1 MDGRVRPGH
10 DGEGGVKPIV
20 GQDGG
25 EEPPRKSAHPYPTL
39 SHPPY
44 PSRARSHRASV
55 AAHDV
60 GERRRAKGRRSGL
73 AQARDLIGKPRGAEC
88 LRSWSSLYP
97 VRVRR
102 STDLVTAFPG
112 LDSQEARNDH
122 ALGAWS
128 QPEPPVHAI
137 AGAARPTHPRPTPQ
151 WPQPSQSMPRADQA
165 AGTWRCASPAGTG
178 KPYP

>member
-1 MDGRVRPGH
+1 MLALIGPASQRTTWERGDGQRVDGRAG
-10 DGEGGVKPIV
+10 
-20 GQDGG
+20 
-25 EEPPRKSAHPYPTL
+25 A
-39 SHPPY
+39 
-44 PSRARSHRASV
+44 
-55 AAHDV
+55 
-60 GERRRAKGRRSGL
+60 
-73 AQARDLIGKPRGAEC
+73 ARDLVGKRRGAEC
-88 LRSWSSLYP
+88 LRSEPRLYP

-151 WPQPSQSMPRADQA
+151 WPQPSHPMTRADQA
-165 AGTWRCASPAGTG
+165 AGTWSHVQMRADKRGKRLRSETG
-178 KPYP
+178 LAVVVTEVVREP